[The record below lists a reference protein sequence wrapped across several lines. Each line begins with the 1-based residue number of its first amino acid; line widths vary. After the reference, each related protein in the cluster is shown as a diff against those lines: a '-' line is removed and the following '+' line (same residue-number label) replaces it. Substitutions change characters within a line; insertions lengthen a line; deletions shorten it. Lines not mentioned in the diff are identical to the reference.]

1 LYGYKSEST
10 LGHKITELIPADR
23 RAEESAILEKL
34 LAGEH
39 VDHFETVRRR
49 SDGSLVEV
57 SLTISL
63 IRDEAGEVVGTSE
76 VARDVTEQKRTA
88 ELMRQTQKLESLGVL
103 AGGIAHDFNNLLVG
117 VLGNS
122 SLALDLL
129 EPDSPVRSLL
139 EGVMAAG
146 ENAAG
151 LTQQMLAYSGKAH
164 FVLTKLNLSARVR
177 ETIPLIQAAVSRSVE
192 LRLDL
197 EDDLPPIDADA
208 SQVQQIVM
216 NLAINAAEAIPES
229 RRGRVLIKTYGE
241 VVDEQSAR
249 EQFGVAAGEITPGQ
263 YAVLEVYDN
272 GCGMD
277 ESTRARIFEP
287 FFTTKFTGRGLG
299 LAAVLGIIRG
309 HAGFIQV
316 ASTPGEGSVFRVLIP
331 GAGATSKE
339 RPDVIAESDNL
350 NGRGVVLI
358 IDDEEI
364 VRKVTKRTFE
374 AYGYTAHVAEDGDRG
389 LDLFR
394 RHRDAIDCIL
404 LDATMP
410 GLSGEETLKL
420 LKACR
425 PEVPVVLSSGFGET
439 EMLRRFAGKGL
450 AGFIQKP
457 YKTAAILKKVKEV
470 IGASANPPRAIGV
483 RGAGDS

>member
-1 LYGYKSEST
+1 V
-10 LGHKITELIPADR
+10 I
-23 RAEESAILEKL
+23 
-34 LAGEH
+34 
-39 VDHFETVRRR
+39 
-49 SDGSLVEV
+49 
-57 SLTISL
+57 
-63 IRDEAGEVVGTSE
+63 GTSN

-88 ELMRQTQKLESLGVL
+88 DLMRQMQKLESLGVL
-103 AGGIAHDFNNLLVG
+103 AGGIAHDFNNLLAG
-117 VLGNS
+117 ILSNS

-151 LTQQMLAYSGKAH
+151 LTQQMLAYTGKAH
-164 FVLTKLNLSARVR
+164 FALTKLNLSARVR
-177 ETIPLIQAAVSRSVE
+177 ETIPLIQAAVSSRVE

-197 EDDLPPIDADA
+197 EDDLPPIEADV

-229 RRGRVLIKTYGE
+229 RRGRVLVKTHGE
-241 VVDEQSAR
+241 VVCEWSAR
-249 EQFGVAAGEITPGQ
+249 EQFGVAAGEITPGR
-263 YAVLEVYDN
+263 YAVLEVHDN

-299 LAAVLGIIRG
+299 LAAVLGIIRS

-316 ASTPGEGSVFRVLIP
+316 SSTPGEGSVFRVLLP
-331 GAGATSKE
+331 AAEAAPEK
-339 RPDVIAESDNL
+339 RPDMMAESDNL
-350 NGRGVVLI
+350 NGHGAVLI

-364 VRKVTKRTFE
+364 FRKAIKRAFE
-374 AYGYTAHVAEDGDRG
+374 KYGYTALVAEDGERG

-394 RHRDAIDCIL
+394 SHADAIDCIL

-425 PEVPVVLSSGFGET
+425 AEIPVVLSSGFGET

-457 YKTAAILKKVKEV
+457 YRVASVLKKVKEV
-470 IGASANPPRAIGV
+470 IGASANPPRAIGA
-483 RGAGDS
+483 RGARDS

>member
-1 LYGYKSEST
+1 
-10 LGHKITELIPADR
+10 
-23 RAEESAILEKL
+23 
-34 LAGEH
+34 
-39 VDHFETVRRR
+39 
-49 SDGSLVEV
+49 
-57 SLTISL
+57 
-63 IRDEAGEVVGTSE
+63 
-76 VARDVTEQKRTA
+76 
-88 ELMRQTQKLESLGVL
+88 M
-103 AGGIAHDFNNLLVG
+103 
-117 VLGNS
+117 
-122 SLALDLL
+122 
-129 EPDSPVRSLL
+129 
-139 EGVMAAG
+139 
-146 ENAAG
+146 
-151 LTQQMLAYSGKAH
+151 
-164 FVLTKLNLSARVR
+164 
-177 ETIPLIQAAVSRSVE
+177 
-192 LRLDL
+192 
-197 EDDLPPIDADA
+197 
-208 SQVQQIVM
+208 
-216 NLAINAAEAIPES
+216 
-229 RRGRVLIKTYGE
+229 LIKTYGE

-358 IDDEEI
+358 IDDEEV
-364 VRKVTKRTFE
+364 VRKVTKRAFE